1 MVTENSYKTKRLS
14 GITLGSFEIADR
26 LGRGRFGVVHLARH
40 KSSGWVCAIKTLKR
54 REIVEHKLQEQVKKE
69 LEVQSSLQH
78 PGIVRVWT
86 WIVETER
93 IHVVMEYCI
102 GGDLYGLLQK
112 EGKVKLSRA
121 CSLLVGAVQGLA
133 FLHEH
138 GIVHRDVKAENVLL
152 RDDGTSVLAD
162 LGWCAEME
170 QNSNNTRLTLCGTL
184 DYLSPEAV
192 RGEGVSFPCDVWAC
206 GVLLWELLTGDPPF
220 AQGTPQDTH
229 RAIVRS
235 IKEDDVINEI
245 AMAKGLKAVEF
256 PPGVFVSANER
267 VSVNEFLQWI
277 QERSVEPK
285 QGGLSITNNESKNG
299 KRS

>member
-1 MVTENSYKTKRLS
+1 MEKERRWNEMGAIS
-14 GITLGSFEIADR
+14 LGHFEIADR

-40 KSSGWVCAIKTLKR
+40 KPSGWVCAIKTLKR
-54 REIVEHKLQEQVKKE
+54 REIAEHKLQEQVKKE
-69 LEVQSSLQH
+69 LEVQSLLQH

-86 WIVETER
+86 WIVEPER
-93 IHVVMEYCI
+93 IHVVMEYCM

-112 EGKVKLSRA
+112 EGKFKLWKA
-121 CSLLVGAVQGLA
+121 CSLLVGAVEGLA

-152 RDDGTSVLAD
+152 RNDGKSVLAD
-162 LGWCAEME
+162 LGWCAEMPV
-170 QNSNNTRLTLCGTL
+170 NGNNTRLTLCGTL

-229 RAIVRS
+229 RAIARS
-235 IKEDDVINEI
+235 VKEKDVVSEI
-245 AMAKGLKAVEF
+245 ALAKGLRGMEF
-256 PPGVFVSANER
+256 PSGVFVSARER
-267 VSVNEFLQWI
+267 IAVNEFLEWI
-277 QERSVEPK
+277 QNRSVEGK
-285 QGGLSITNNESKNG
+285 QSC
-299 KRS
+299 